1 MAADN
6 VLAAESSR
14 QASQNGADGFLVL
27 RELTKKF
34 NETVAVRDVNVG
46 IEQGEFF
53 ALLGPS
59 GCGKTTT
66 MRCIAGFEQPT
77 SGHVEIAGRPVA
89 GLSPAQRDTG
99 MVFQNYALF
108 PHYDVFRNVAYGL
121 LMDRLHGQGMGRRAG
136 AVGSLLN
143 GRIAHRQAEV
153 RDEVARA
160 LEQVDL
166 AGYERRKIS
175 QLSGGQQQ
183 RVALARA
190 LVKQP
195 SVLLMDE
202 PLSNLD
208 RKLRNQMRYTI
219 RDIQQRVGITTIFV
233 THDQEEAM
241 SMADRIA
248 LMRDGRI
255 VQIAKPS
262 ELYERPATPWAADF
276 VGTSNLLDGNIA
288 GANGEG
294 SLVDVGGLSFRS
306 EDGWDAADKQCKVL
320 IRPEA
325 ITVSRAPDNGGS
337 AAGGHSEP
345 NQLLGRV
352 RHVGF
357 LGAIVQYEV
366 ETPAGLVL
374 AEHSFGGPSSLL
386 EVGDNVVL
394 AVHPSRVRLLPPEDQ
409 P

>member
-1 MAADN
+1 MLAETAD
-6 VLAAESSR
+6 
-14 QASQNGADGFLVL
+14 QASATGGDGFLVL
-27 RELTKKF
+27 RDLTKKF
-34 NETVAVRDVNVG
+34 NDTVAVQGVSVG

-77 SGHVEIAGRPVA
+77 SGHVEIAGRAVA

-121 LMDRLHGQGMGRRAG
+121 LMDRLHGGVGRRAG
-136 AVGSLLN
+136 AIGSLLN

-248 LMRDGRI
+248 LMRDGKI
-255 VQIAKPS
+255 VQVAKPS

-276 VGTSNLLDGNIA
+276 VGTSNLLDGQIA
-288 GANGEG
+288 GRSDGVG
-294 SLVDVGGLSFRS
+294 SRVDVGGLGFRS
-306 EDGWDAADKQCKVL
+306 EDSWDAADKQCKVL

-325 ITVSRAPDNGGS
+325 INVSRAPDNGGS
-337 AAGGHSEP
+337 AAGGGTREP

-374 AEHSFGGPSSLL
+374 AEHSFGGPSSLM

-394 AVHPSRVRLLPPEDQ
+394 GVHPSRVRLLAPEDR

>member
-1 MAADN
+1 
-6 VLAAESSR
+6 VLDVVMMGR
-14 QASQNGADGFLVL
+14 YGTLGWIRRPGQ
-27 RELTKKF
+27 R
-34 NETVAVRDVNVG
+34 VRDL
-46 IEQGEFF
+46 
-53 ALLGPS
+53 AL
-59 GCGKTTT
+59 
-66 MRCIAGFEQPT
+66 Q
-77 SGHVEIAGRPVA
+77 
-89 GLSPAQRDTG
+89 
-99 MVFQNYALF
+99 
-108 PHYDVFRNVAYGL
+108 
-121 LMDRLHGQGMGRRAG
+121 
-136 AVGSLLN
+136 
-143 GRIAHRQAEV
+143 
-153 RDEVARA
+153 A
-160 LEQVDL
+160 LEKVSMGDFADRQ
-166 AGYERRKIS
+166 IS

-294 SLVDVGGLSFRS
+294 SLVDIGGLSFRS

-366 ETPAGLVL
+366 ETQAGLVR
-374 AEHSFGGPSSLL
+374 AEHPFAGASSLMDVD
-386 EVGDNVVL
+386 ENVVL
-394 AVHPSRVRLLPPEDQ
+394 DVHASRVRLLTPDISEAGP
-409 P
+409 